1 MRKYLARL
9 GRKHEGP
16 PRTIK
21 VRDFT
26 DMINKTRTVSVEC
39 PLEYPGLSERERRM
53 MYEGLAKVT
62 EAFRL
67 ADERIKRDYE
77 RKL

>member
-1 MRKYLARL
+1 
-9 GRKHEGP
+9 
-16 PRTIK
+16 
-21 VRDFT
+21 
-26 DMINKTRTVSVEC
+26 MINKTRTVSVEC